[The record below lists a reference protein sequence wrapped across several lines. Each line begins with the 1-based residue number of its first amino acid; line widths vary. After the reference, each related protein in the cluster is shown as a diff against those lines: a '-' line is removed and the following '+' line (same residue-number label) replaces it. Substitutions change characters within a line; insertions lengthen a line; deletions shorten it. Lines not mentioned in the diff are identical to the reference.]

1 VCNPSTH
8 QLFELPVCGSKIVG
22 FGTGKLDS
30 RVQLVLLLRYLQH
43 TQKTEQSARLGSR
56 TFMEDFH
63 HPVEMFS
70 PPAFANETTY
80 WKIDRSSN
88 HYSSCILKTCCLFW
102 LDTACSKF
110 NSSMWEFVHGRDL
123 RLSHVAVLELK
134 DPRNCIWQGKRK
146 RSTIHIRASNLLK
159 RIQKSYSILLLTF
172 SSTLQWWRKHLK
184 RRCYLTPYW

>member
-1 VCNPSTH
+1 MPLLNSYCQVALLCLATETQIHVCNPSTN
-8 QLFELPVCGSKIVG
+8 QPFELPVCGSKIVG

-110 NSSMWEFVHGRDL
+110 NSSIWEFVHGRDL
-123 RLSHVAVLELK
+123 RLSHVAVWELRIPWIAYGK
-134 DPRNCIWQGKRK
+134 AKKKKHDPHKGKFFYW
-146 RSTIHIRASNLLK
+146 SSHLLCSDEEN
-159 RIQKSYSILLLTF
+159 I
-172 SSTLQWWRKHLK
+172 
-184 RRCYLTPYW
+184 